1 MKKTLME
8 RARAGEVTPEMVEV
22 AREEGKEPE
31 EIRDLI
37 AQGRVVIT
45 HNRERKNGK
54 PLGIGA
60 GLRVKVNANIGTSQ
74 DLCDLELE
82 LKKLKFAEQA
92 GADTV
97 MDLSTGGDISAIR
110 REIIK
115 HTHLPLGTVPIY
127 QSALDTVKRGKAFV
141 YMSADDLFNTIE
153 EQAKDG
159 VDFITV
165 HCGVCWESVEQ
176 LKKQER
182 VLGVVS
188 RGGALTIEWMEFNEK
203 ENPLYENFDQLLD
216 IAREY
221 ELVLSLGD
229 GLRPGAIAD
238 ATDQPQVQELIILG
252 NLTKRAWEA
261 GVQVMIEG
269 PGHIPLNEIEANV
282 LLEKKLCFGAPFYVL
297 GPLPTD
303 IAPGY
308 DHIVSAIG
316 GALAGKAG
324 ADFLCYV
331 TPREHLGL
339 PSPEEVHLGVITAKI
354 AAHCADLARG
364 NPQAFKRDL
373 EMSQARKSLDWEKQF
388 QLAIDPE
395 RARKIRESR
404 PPSDE
409 QVCTMCGELCAIK
422 LFKKTS

>member
-165 HCGVCWESVEQ
+165 HCGVCWESVEV

-182 VLGVVS
+182 VLDVVS
-188 RGGALTIEWMEFNEK
+188 RGGALTIEWMEFNKK
-203 ENPLYENFDQLLD
+203 ENPLYEQFDRLLD
-216 IAREY
+216 IARKY

-238 ATDQPQVQELIILG
+238 STDKPQIQEVIILG
-252 NLTKRAWEA
+252 KLTKRAWEA

-282 LLEKKLCFGAPFYVL
+282 LLEKKLCHGAPFYVL

-316 GALAGKAG
+316 GALAGWCG

-331 TPREHLGL
+331 TPSEHLGL
-339 PSPEEVHLGVITAKI
+339 PGPEEVREGVIAAKI
-354 AAHCADLARG
+354 AAHCADIARG
-364 NPQAFKRDL
+364 NKKAIQRDL
-373 EMSQARKSLDWEKQF
+373 EMGRARKELNWEKQF
-388 QLAIDPE
+388 QLALDPE
-395 RARKIRESR
+395 RARKIRQSR
-404 PPSDE
+404 PPSDDE
-409 QVCTMCGELCAIK
+409 VCTMCGELCAIR
-422 LFKKTS
+422 LIKKTS